1 MLDKSDEGEKIA
13 RFQKL
18 KPKRLQALKNYTS
31 YLTWKPSYCV
41 RKDEDKWALYR
52 QKLSAKTQLI
62 ALNGTFKRAIL

>member
-31 YLTWKPSYCV
+31 YLT
-41 RKDEDKWALYR
+41 
-52 QKLSAKTQLI
+52 
-62 ALNGTFKRAIL
+62 